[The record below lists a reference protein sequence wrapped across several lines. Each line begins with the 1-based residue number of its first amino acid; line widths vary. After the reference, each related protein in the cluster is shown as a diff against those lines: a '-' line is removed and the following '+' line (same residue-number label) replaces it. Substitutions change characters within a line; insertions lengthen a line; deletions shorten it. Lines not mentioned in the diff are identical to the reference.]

1 MFEFVVGFTLLLLGA
16 ICAGSFGLPS
26 KFVPKDLP
34 WENLWG
40 PFFLFVTLLLP
51 LIVGPALVPGL
62 FAIYT
67 KVGFLGMLL
76 PFMFGFLW
84 GLGSMTLGL
93 SFAFIG
99 LSLAYGINYGGML
112 IVGSLGP
119 MLIHTPEKLQTL
131 SGIVILSGV
140 AFSLIGIV
148 FCGRAGAL
156 KAANE
161 ANNAPATEVEKPK
174 KSALPG
180 LLLALASGVFCGCY
194 NIAFS
199 FAIAN
204 AHVGD
209 NNSIYETTVAAGVTG
224 WRDTLPATFLIL
236 FGGFFSACSYCVMK
250 LNQNKTWKRF
260 LAPKAV
266 IALVIAFLMAV
277 LHDAALVFFGLAVS
291 LLGNVS
297 VSLAIFTALAI
308 IVGNFNGFLTGEWRN
323 AGRAAVRWIST
334 GIIILVI
341 AVGILAVGRAL
352 DTDAPPEEF
361 LAVELSETVMSMSP
375 ADADEEPKESETTEI
390 DSPNSYPP
398 NS

>member
-1 MFEFVVGFTLLLLGA
+1 MVEFVVGFALLLLGA

-26 KFVPKDLP
+26 KFVSKDLP

-51 LIVGPALVPGL
+51 LVAGPFLVPGL

-67 KVGFLGMLL
+67 KVGLLGLL
-76 PFMFGFLW
+76 VPLMFGFLW

-119 MLIHTPEKLQTL
+119 MLIHTPEKIQTL
-131 SGIVILSGV
+131 SGIVILGGV
-140 AFSLIGIV
+140 AVCLVGIV
-148 FCGRAGAL
+148 FCGRAGVL

-161 ANNAPATEVEKPK
+161 ANNAPATEAEKPR

-199 FAIAN
+199 FAMAN

-209 NNSIYETTVAAGVTG
+209 NSIVETTIAAGVTG

-236 FGGFFSACSYCVMK
+236 FGGFFSACSYCAMK
-250 LNQNKTWKRF
+250 LNQNKTWKHF
-260 LAPKAV
+260 ASPKAV
-266 IALVIAFLMAV
+266 IAIGIAFIMAV
-277 LHDAALVFFGLAVS
+277 FHDAALVFFGLAVS
-291 LLGNVS
+291 MLGNVS

-323 AGRAAVRWIST
+323 AGKTAVSWIRT
-334 GIIILVI
+334 GIFVLVI
-341 AVGILAVGRAL
+341 AVGILAVGRGL
-352 DTDAPPEEF
+352 DVPSQEPAAPIETQDSD
-361 LAVELSETVMSMSP
+361 VSEVS
-375 ADADEEPKESETTEI
+375 AN
-390 DSPNSYPP
+390 DS
-398 NS
+398 